1 MPFMELFYIGECDGE
16 TARYWH
22 IRQLAYTAS
31 VNGETATLVVA
42 CQKLVYIDTIWDGDP
57 GNNVFVREL
66 AHMYIGEWNDVNAYN
81 LLRV

>member
-1 MPFMELFYIGECDGE
+1 M
-16 TARYWH
+16 T
-22 IRQLAYTAS
+22 
-31 VNGETATLVVA
+31 